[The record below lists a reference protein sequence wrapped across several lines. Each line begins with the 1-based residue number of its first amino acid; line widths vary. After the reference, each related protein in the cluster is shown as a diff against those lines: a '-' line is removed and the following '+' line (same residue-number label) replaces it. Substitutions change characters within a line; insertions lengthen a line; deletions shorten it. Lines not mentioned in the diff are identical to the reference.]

1 MRDLNTNEIETIAGG
16 SLTDSIAYGIVDG
29 LEWGAPAGPL
39 GLVVG
44 GYAGAAYG
52 AVSYGVDQ
60 ALGE

>member
-1 MRDLNTNEIETIAGG
+1 M
-16 SLTDSIAYGIVDG
+16 TDSIAYGIVDG